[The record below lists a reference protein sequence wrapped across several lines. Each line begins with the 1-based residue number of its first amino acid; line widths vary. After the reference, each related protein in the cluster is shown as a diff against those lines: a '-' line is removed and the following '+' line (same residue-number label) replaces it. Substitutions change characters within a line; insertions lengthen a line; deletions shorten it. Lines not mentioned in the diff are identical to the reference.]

1 MITLAVQLERPSPKA
16 LGQYDRAQKYR
27 ILRDNT
33 SQARDKLIAWID
45 DQGLSDEVYRI
56 GDPTA
61 FNLLFIDATAKVAE
75 RLAKA
80 PGVVSVSASED
91 IEVDLPKLRR
101 KSQNPRRG
109 QLEIRPSSPTLP
121 LGAKTQFTVL
131 PDQDV
136 TWSYGTKDLGML
148 TEGGH
153 YTAPTDEHM
162 AGRKIT
168 IRATSTS
175 EETEFAEV
183 TITLVEKLRVVP
195 SKAQVALGEQHAFRT
210 EPELEVSWSTEPT
223 GLGHI
228 NAKTGVYTAPRKGEH
243 KQARSGARVTVKAT
257 LVDNPTTFATAKV
270 TLAK

>member
-33 SQARDKLIAWID
+33 SQARDKLIAWIE

-61 FNLLFIDATAKVAE
+61 FNLLFIDTTARVAE
-75 RLAKA
+75 RLTKA
-80 PGVVSVSASED
+80 PGVVGVSASEE
-91 IEVDLPKLRR
+91 IEVDLPK
-101 KSQNPRRG
+101 PRRA
-109 QLEIRPSSPTLP
+109 QLEIRPSSPKLP
-121 LGAKTQFTVL
+121 LGARTQFTVL

-148 TEGGH
+148 TEGGR
-153 YTAPTDEHM
+153 YTAPTDEDM
-162 AGRKIT
+162 AGKQIT
-168 IRATSTS
+168 VRATSTRD
-175 EETEFAEV
+175 ETEFAEV

-195 SKAQVALGEQHAFRT
+195 PKAKVAFGEQQAFHT
-210 EPELEVSWSTEPT
+210 EPALEVSWSTEPT

-228 NAKTGVYTAPRKGEH
+228 DASAGVYTAPRKGEH
-243 KQARSGARVTVKAT
+243 KQARAGVKVTVRAT
-257 LVDNPTTFATAKV
+257 LVDDPTTFATAQI
-270 TLAK
+270 TLVK

>member
-33 SQARDKLIAWID
+33 SQTRDKLIAWIE

-61 FNLLFIDATAKVAE
+61 FNLLFIDATPEVAE

-91 IEVDLPKLRR
+91 IEVDLPKPRR
-101 KSQNPRRG
+101 KGQNPQRG
-109 QLEIRPSSPTLP
+109 QLEIRPSSPALP

-148 TEGGH
+148 TAGGH
-153 YTAPTDEHM
+153 YTAPSDEDM
-162 AGRKIT
+162 AGRQIT
-168 IRATSTS
+168 LRATSTRD
-175 EETEFAEV
+175 ETKFAEV
-183 TITLVEKLRVVP
+183 TITLVEELRVVP
-195 SKAQVALGEQHAFRT
+195 PKAQVALGEQQAFHV
-210 EPELEVSWSTEPT
+210 EPGAEVTWAIEPSR
-223 GLGHI
+223 LGHI
-228 NAKTGVYTAPRKGEH
+228 EAATGVYTAPGDGEH
-243 KQARSGARVTVKAT
+243 KKARAGAKVTVRAT
-257 LVDNPTTFATAKV
+257 LVGDPTTFATAKV
-270 TLAK
+270 TLVK

>member
-16 LGQYDRAQKYR
+16 LDQYDRAQKYR

-45 DQGLSDEVYRI
+45 DQGLSEEVYRI

-61 FNLLFIDATAKVAE
+61 FNLLFIDATASVAE

-80 PGVVSVSASED
+80 PGVVSVSASEGMQ
-91 IEVDLPKLRR
+91 VDLPMPRQKG
-101 KSQNPRRG
+101 KNPRRG

-121 LGAKTQFTVL
+121 VGANTQFTVL

-148 TEGGH
+148 TEGGR
-153 YTAPTDEHM
+153 YTAPNDEDM
-162 AGRKIT
+162 AGKQIT
-168 IRATSTS
+168 VRATSTRD
-175 EETEFAEV
+175 ETEFAEV

-195 SKAQVALGEQHAFRT
+195 PKAKVALGEQQAFHT
-210 EPELEVSWSTEPT
+210 EPALEVSWSTEPT
-223 GLGHI
+223 ELGHI
-228 NAKTGVYTAPRKGEH
+228 DASAGVYTAPRKGEH
-243 KQARSGARVTVKAT
+243 KQARAGAKVTVRAA
-257 LVDNPTTFATAKV
+257 LVDDPTTFATARI
-270 TLAK
+270 TLVK